1 MGLVDLG
8 CALFQVSGLE
18 FLEAEAASPEMEQKK
33 KDNGG
38 GFLGLR
44 STASGSQTCDNV
56 SGFVSP
62 SVNGLGL
69 TDPSQK
75 SEQKGAEDCNI
86 ELKLGKRA
94 FYGVAVKPAPGQQA
108 SSSAVSCAQNQSK
121 KSRALAHV
129 SQTPKCQ
136 VEGCDKELSSAKDY
150 HKRHKVCEAH
160 SKTPQV
166 RVNGIDQRFC
176 QQCSRFHE
184 LKEFDEGKRSCRRRL
199 KGHNERRRKPQ
210 PFPTGLNPARL
221 PFALPDNR
229 YSSVL
234 ADRPF
239 FIHSRFGTNPVVQDL
254 GDYKSEVSK
263 RNWPRVIKSEDV
275 NYEQLHIPGIEQ
287 HSYTT
292 SGKLLTFL
300 QGSKNSYS
308 EQIPNHQVYSQYN
321 IHSNSSDSPVA
332 QALSLSSS
340 PGTVIS
346 ASEVTCAL
354 QSFSGVSDSG
364 RALSLLSASHSQPW
378 ASRASTSDTLNM
390 PTQAS
395 IAADQIMHQNQSTL
409 MQGLQQSYDLVQDKI
424 LSISPQPQP
433 PANLVSSGFSRDS
446 VPKEQVAGDATSSDV
461 PCTINLMG
469 RRNSTANESLLAG
482 GHGNN
487 PFTVC
492 EAARPYDSSSM
503 FYPQQML

>member
-221 PFALPDNR
+221 PFALPGITTCCLLPLCFKTTLVTQILF
-229 YSSVL
+229 STAQTAWKTVGVFSVNK
-234 ADRPF
+234 
-239 FIHSRFGTNPVVQDL
+239 IH
-254 GDYKSEVSK
+254 K
-263 RNWPRVIKSEDV
+263 
-275 NYEQLHIPGIEQ
+275 
-287 HSYTT
+287 
-292 SGKLLTFL
+292 
-300 QGSKNSYS
+300 
-308 EQIPNHQVYSQYN
+308 
-321 IHSNSSDSPVA
+321 
-332 QALSLSSS
+332 
-340 PGTVIS
+340 
-346 ASEVTCAL
+346 
-354 QSFSGVSDSG
+354 
-364 RALSLLSASHSQPW
+364 
-378 ASRASTSDTLNM
+378 
-390 PTQAS
+390 
-395 IAADQIMHQNQSTL
+395 
-409 MQGLQQSYDLVQDKI
+409 
-424 LSISPQPQP
+424 
-433 PANLVSSGFSRDS
+433 
-446 VPKEQVAGDATSSDV
+446 TSSNMLLKLRFRR
-461 PCTINLMG
+461 PHFCNL
-469 RRNSTANESLLAG
+469 
-482 GHGNN
+482 
-487 PFTVC
+487 F
-492 EAARPYDSSSM
+492 
-503 FYPQQML
+503 